1 MQRLEDAAHALVN
14 ELRTRRPETPM
25 GKTDAIDF
33 LCAKGLKRAQARNLL
48 EAYDAQ
54 IHHKEGRWILQPLPG
69 TWNKTGVFVCGVNPG
84 GKLITTDRRQAS
96 SVELNNPEVCRQ
108 PPEPNETSVTLKL
121 TPRLSLPRGI
131 CLPPE
136 TLSLQ
141 KFPDFTVLVTRI
153 LTVYLLI
160 RRTRPPRRLA
170 GLGKLQGAASVPTCP
185 THAIPLRL
193 ISQGWYCTTCY
204 RVVVPVA
211 GPEDTV

>member
-69 TWNKTGVFVCGVNPG
+69 TRNKTGVFLCGVNPG

-108 PPEPNETSVTLKL
+108 PPEPTANF
-121 TPRLSLPRGI
+121 GH
-131 CLPPE
+131 PE
-136 TLSLQ
+136 TNATPEPAERDM
-141 KFPDFTVLVTRI
+141 FAAGNTFTTEIPRFYCPGDPDFDGISTD
-153 LTVYLLI
+153 
-160 RRTRPPRRLA
+160 P
-170 GLGKLQGAASVPTCP
+170 QDAASEAAAGSANFKARQVCRPVPRMPFPC
-185 THAIPLRL
+185 
-193 ISQGWYCTTCY
+193 G
-204 RVVVPVA
+204 
-211 GPEDTV
+211 